1 MRTSIYGLNG
11 HLLHIYISSTG
22 ILEIAPY
29 VSYSKR
35 KDVAGGR
42 GLYYKKERARARF
55 IEEGNRAPVSEK
67 SMHQCS
73 PTRATSKS
81 TRTSEGERE
90 RERRKEREPAL
101 QEQRILERLRYR
113 EHMQSAVKAQR
124 RARPFILAA
133 PCERVHG
140 ADAECM

>member
-1 MRTSIYGLNG
+1 MRTSVYGLNG

-55 IEEGNRAPVSEK
+55 IEEGNEAPVSEK
-67 SMHQCS
+67 SMHLCS
-73 PTRATSKS
+73 PTRATSTGTS
-81 TRTSEGERE
+81 TSEGERKRE
-90 RERRKEREPAL
+90 RERERE
-101 QEQRILERLRYR
+101 RKR
-113 EHMQSAVKAQR
+113 EGKRESPPYKSNEYLSA
-124 RARPFILAA
+124 
-133 PCERVHG
+133 
-140 ADAECM
+140 

>member
-1 MRTSIYGLNG
+1 M
-11 HLLHIYISSTG
+11 YISSTG

-73 PTRATSKS
+73 SLEQPVRVP
-81 TRTSEGERE
+81 GPVRE
-90 RERRKEREPAL
+90 RGRGREGK
-101 QEQRILERLRYR
+101 R
-113 EHMQSAVKAQR
+113 ESPPYKSNEYLSA
-124 RARPFILAA
+124 
-133 PCERVHG
+133 
-140 ADAECM
+140 